1 MSNLFSLLSLF
12 MRNLGKGIYF
22 SHDEGLIRKILTID
36 YILRWGSLES
46 NKDVISSGF
55 ANLSFALV
63 AFLLVSSSA
72 IYLTTQ
78 QTHRI
83 STKADA
89 QTSYSD
95 GRFGNGAT
103 KLGTDEMDFGPAEPH
118 LTLSGNNY
126 IDIAHNGSLQLTA
139 FTISA
144 WFKTNMNIPLGKN
157 IFIVGKGEL
166 GSEQPGTNLNY
177 GMYMTPSERIEA
189 GFESSDGTDYFVRSP
204 KSYNNYQWH
213 HTAVTYDGHVIRLYI
228 DGVQVRNTFIP
239 TAGPDTTGEEPL
251 RIGAE
256 NLLAETAPRRTF
268 NGLIDEVRVW
278 DRALSDVE
286 IAEGY
291 AEGKFDTAGEVLHL
305 PFG

>member
-1 MSNLFSLLSLF
+1 
-12 MRNLGKGIYF
+12 LGEFWKY
-22 SHDEGLIRKILTID
+22 
-36 YILRWGSLES
+36 
-46 NKDVISSGF
+46 KDVISSRF
-55 ANLSFALV
+55 ANFSSFTLLASLLILSA
-63 AFLLVSSSA
+63 ASYCITA
-72 IYLTTQ
+72 Q
-78 QTHRI
+78 QNHPI
-83 STKADA
+83 STKASA
-89 QTSYSD
+89 QTSYS
-95 GRFGNGAT
+95 NGESEKIAT
-103 KLGTDEMDFGPAEPH
+103 TLGTDEMDVGPAQPY

-126 IDIAHNGSLQLTA
+126 IDIAHNSSLQLTA

-157 IFIVGKGEL
+157 IYIVGKGEL

-177 GMYMTPSERIEA
+177 GMYLTPSERIEA
-189 GFESSDGTDYFVRSP
+189 GFETSDGRDYFVRSP
-204 KSYNNYQWH
+204 KSYSNYQWH
-213 HTAVTYDGHVIRLYI
+213 HAAVTYDGHVIRLYI

-239 TAGPDTTGEEPL
+239 SAGPDTTGEEPL

-256 NLLAETAPRRTF
+256 NLLAENAPRRTF

-291 AEGKFDTAGEVLHL
+291 AEDNFDINGQVLYL

>member
-1 MSNLFSLLSLF
+1 MQDF
-12 MRNLGKGIYF
+12 GKGIYF
-22 SHDEGLIRKILTID
+22 SHDEGLIKKILTID
-36 YILRWGSLES
+36 YILNWDSVES
-46 NKDVISSGF
+46 NKEVISSYF
-55 ANLSFALV
+55 TYFSSFTLLP
-63 AFLLVSSSA
+63 FLLLSSSA
-72 IYLTTQ
+72 LYYFTVQ
-78 QTHRI
+78 QSDGIPTI
-83 STKADA
+83 ADA
-89 QTSYSD
+89 QTSYP
-95 GRFGNGAT
+95 NGQAENGIT
-103 KLGTDEMDFGPAEPH
+103 ELRTDQMDVGPAQPY
-118 LTLSGNNY
+118 LMLSGNNY
-126 IDIAHNGSLQLTA
+126 IDIANNSSLQLTS

-177 GMYMTPSERIEA
+177 GMYLTPSERIEA
-189 GFESSDGTDYFVRSP
+189 GFETSDGTDYFVRSP

-213 HTAVTYDGHVIRLYI
+213 HAAVTFDGHVVRLYI

-239 TAGPDTTGEEPL
+239 SAGPDTTGEEPM

-278 DRALSDVE
+278 DRALSDIE

-291 AEGKFDTAGEVLHL
+291 AEDKFDTTGQVLYL

>member
-1 MSNLFSLLSLF
+1 MLLAF
-12 MRNLGKGIYF
+12 
-22 SHDEGLIRKILTID
+22 LI
-36 YILRWGSLES
+36 
-46 NKDVISSGF
+46 ISS
-55 ANLSFALV
+55 AALYYIT
-63 AFLLVSSSA
+63 A
-72 IYLTTQ
+72 Q
-78 QTHRI
+78 QNHLI
-83 STKADA
+83 SIKASA
-89 QTSYSD
+89 QTSNSN
-95 GRFGNGAT
+95 GEFENGAT
-103 KLGTDEMDFGPAEPH
+103 MSGTDEINVGPAQPY

-166 GSEQPGTNLNY
+166 GSELPGTNLNY
-177 GMYMTPSERIEA
+177 GMYLTPSERIEA
-189 GFESSDGTDYFVRSP
+189 GFETSDGTDYFVRSP
-204 KSYNNYQWH
+204 RSYNNYQWH
-213 HTAVTYDGHVIRLYI
+213 HAAVTYDGHVIRLYI

-278 DRALSDVE
+278 DRELSDVE

-291 AEGKFDTAGEVLHL
+291 AEDKFDTTGQVLYL